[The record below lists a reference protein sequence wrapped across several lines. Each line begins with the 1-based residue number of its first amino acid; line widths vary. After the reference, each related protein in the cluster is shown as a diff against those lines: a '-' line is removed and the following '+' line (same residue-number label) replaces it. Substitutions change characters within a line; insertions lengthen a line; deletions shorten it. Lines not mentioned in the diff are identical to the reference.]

1 MSSLSI
7 ALTTSFRT
15 TPGMIRTR
23 AASDQA
29 ISAQAMALEAIQRIS
44 VEVPENVVGT
54 IISPDH
60 PWQGAQAGAQLV
72 SRHLPNVVGRQ
83 P

>member
-1 MSSLSI
+1 MSSLST

-23 AASDQA
+23 AASDRA
-29 ISAQAMALEAIQRIS
+29 NSAQAMALEAIRRIS
-44 VEVPENVVGT
+44 SEVPEILVDT
-54 IISPDH
+54 IISPGQ
-60 PWQGAQAGAQLV
+60 PWQAAQAGAQLV
-72 SRHLPNVVGRQ
+72 SRHPPNIVGRQ